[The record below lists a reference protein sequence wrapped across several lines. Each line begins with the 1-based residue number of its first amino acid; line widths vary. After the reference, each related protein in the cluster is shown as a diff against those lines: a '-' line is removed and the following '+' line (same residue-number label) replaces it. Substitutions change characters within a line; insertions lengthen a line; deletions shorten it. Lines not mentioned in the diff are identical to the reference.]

1 MSAWGTGPFQN
12 DDAADWVGDVLEA
25 DDAELVR
32 LALDE
37 LAERDDGEHVEPP
50 EVSVALAAAE
60 VVAAARGHARAGLA
74 PELAA
79 FAGRHAQAL
88 GGLVALAGRA
98 VERVRGTAPHREGA
112 AARVFVRTL
121 DELATRLR

>member
-1 MSAWGTGPFQN
+1 MGAWGTGPFQN

-32 LALDE
+32 HALDE
-37 LAERDDGEHVEPP
+37 LVERDDGEHVEPP
-50 EVSVALAAAE
+50 EASVALAAAE

-79 FAGRHAQAL
+79 FAGRHAKTL
-88 GGLVALAGRA
+88 GSLVTLAGRA
-98 VERVRGTAPHREGA
+98 IERLRGTAPPRDGA
-112 AARVFVRTL
+112 AGRVFSRTL